1 MFKQDE
7 YVTAI
12 GSFIVNTVGDEYIEL
27 DPFGKGDLD
36 TTNQYTENGFTELN
50 EVGIEKEFDGFSVG
64 DFFKL
69 NGKYKVIRS
78 NEIFSKV
85 QCGEYMLSLPNHK
98 LMEVE

>member
-12 GSFIVNTVGDEYIEL
+12 GSFIVKTVGDEYIEL

-36 TTNQYTENGFTELN
+36 ITNKYTENGFIELN
-50 EVGIEKEFDGFSVG
+50 KEGTEKEFDGFTVG

-78 NEIFSKV
+78 NEIFSKI

-98 LMEVE
+98 LMGVK